1 MKRILLLRHAEAAP
15 SQDARQDF
23 ERPLAARGRAQAAAV
38 AQRIVQ
44 AGLQVDLLLVS
55 PALRTRATAEI
66 IEAALDAAGRCGRV
80 QFEPSLYPGTPE
92 NLWDALQQL
101 PETVRCALLIGH
113 NPALTALARI
123 LHVLEDDHELPTAGL
138 RLAGFPAALHWG
150 AMRPE
155 QACALA
161 LSS

>member
-15 SQDARQDF
+15 SQDSQADF
-23 ERPLAARGRAQAAAV
+23 ERPLGARGSAQAAAV

-44 AGLQVDLLLVS
+44 ARVQVDLLLVS

-66 IEAALDAAGRCGRV
+66 VAAALDATGRV
-80 QFEPSLYPGTPE
+80 RYQPSLYPGTAE
-92 NLWDALQQL
+92 SLWEALQQL

-113 NPALTALARI
+113 NPALSTLARQCR
-123 LHVLEDDHELPTAGL
+123 VLEADHELPTAGL
-138 RLAGFPAALHWG
+138 RVAGFPASLSWD

-155 QACALA
+155 QARALA
-161 LSS
+161 LTG